1 MERPTSLQYDQR
13 QPKYAWVVMPHL
25 WAMDLINNM
34 VFFSIGVLIPI
45 WKEDLGITS
54 TQAGL
59 LGFAGFLGFGLMA
72 LPASIWL
79 TRFSP
84 KKITLMCAIGM
95 AALAIG
101 QSMATATVVLL
112 VTRLLFVMLAAAR
125 IQIQVSFIQQ
135 WFQPRYYAGINS
147 LDFGSRAF
155 GQMVAIAA
163 TPTLVTL
170 LNSWQTFYF
179 VLGIAMLGISVSWA
193 FFGKD
198 RNRTHQEGGSSPQVG
213 SPAGVLLRHKV
224 LWIVAGAQM
233 GAAVAF
239 GSFMTFYPTYAI
251 DHLGISLEKAGL
263 LMGVFPVGATLGT
276 LSAGPLSQMVGR
288 RKPFI
293 WVPGILLP
301 TSYILL
307 LHMNN
312 VPLSMVFL
320 FTAGF
325 CAMTVPPILATIPM
339 DMRLPHREVAVAQG
353 LIRTLFPFSAMWG
366 PLLVGFLEERTGSL
380 FLGLII
386 VAPLA
391 VTLLI
396 AGMLIPET
404 GAKGRKF
411 PTPIPSRQ

>member
-1 MERPTSLQYDQR
+1 
-13 QPKYAWVVMPHL
+13 MPHL
-25 WAMDLINNM
+25 WAMDLVNNM
-34 VFFSIGVLIPI
+34 IFFSIGVLIPV
-45 WKEDLGITS
+45 WKEDLGIS
-54 TQAGL
+54 PTQAGL
-59 LGFAGFLGFGLMA
+59 LGSAGFLGFGLMA

-79 TRFSP
+79 TRYSP
-84 KKITLMCAIGM
+84 KRITLLCAAGM

-101 QSMATATVVLL
+101 QSMATATLVLM

-125 IQIQVSFIQQ
+125 IQIQVIFIQQ
-135 WFQPRYYAGINS
+135 WFNPRYYAPINS

-163 TPTLVTL
+163 TPAL
-170 LNSWQTFYF
+170 LMLLSGWRNYYLI
-179 VLGIAMLGISVSWA
+179 LGIGMIVFTISWM
-193 FFGKD
+193 FLGKD
-198 RNRTHQEGGSSPQVG
+198 RVKTQQEGGSSPQIG
-213 SPAGVLLRHKV
+213 SPARVLIRHKV
-224 LWIVAGAQM
+224 LWLIAGAQM

-251 DHLGISLEKAGL
+251 DRLDISLETAGL

-276 LSAGPLSQMVGR
+276 LMAGPLSQMVGR

-307 LHMNN
+307 LQMNN
-312 VPLSMVFL
+312 IPLSMLFL

-325 CAMTVPPILATIPM
+325 GAMTVPPILATIPM

-366 PLLVGFLEERTGSL
+366 PLFVGLMEERTGSL
-380 FLGLII
+380 YMGLMI

-391 VTLLI
+391 VTLFL
-396 AGMLIPET
+396 AGVLLPET
-404 GAKGRKF
+404 GAKGRAH
-411 PTPIPSRQ
+411 PVIHQASPVSARTQYSE

>member
-1 MERPTSLQYDQR
+1 METSHIDQR
-13 QPKYAWVVMPHL
+13 QPRYAWVVMPHL
-25 WAMDLINNM
+25 WAMDLVNNM
-34 VFFSIGVLIPI
+34 VFFSIGVLIPV
-45 WKEDLGITS
+45 WKEDLGIS
-54 TQAGL
+54 PTQAGL

-84 KKITLMCAIGM
+84 KRITLLCAAGM
-95 AALAIG
+95 AVLAIS
-101 QSMATATVVLL
+101 QSMATAILVLMI
-112 VTRLLFVMLAAAR
+112 TRLLFVMLAAAR
-125 IQIQVSFIQQ
+125 IQIQVIFIQQ
-135 WFQPRYYAGINS
+135 WFNPRYYAPINS

-163 TPTLVTL
+163 TPSLILL
-170 LNSWQTFYF
+170 LNGWRNYYLF
-179 VLGIAMLGISVSWA
+179 LGIGMIAITVSWM
-193 FFGKD
+193 FLGKD
-198 RNRTHQEGGSSPQVG
+198 RNRTQQEGGSPPQIG
-213 SPAGVLLRHKV
+213 SPAKVLIRHKV
-224 LWIVAGAQM
+224 LWLVAGAQM

-251 DHLGISLEKAGL
+251 DRLDISLETAGL

-276 LSAGPLSQMVGR
+276 LMAGPLSQMVGR

-307 LHMNN
+307 LQMNN
-312 VPLSMVFL
+312 LPLSMLFL

-325 CAMTVPPILATIPM
+325 GAMTVPPILATIPM
-339 DMRLPHREVAVAQG
+339 DMRLSYREVAVAQG

-366 PLLVGFLEERTGSL
+366 PLFVGLTEEMTGSL
-380 FLGLII
+380 YVGLMI

-391 VTLLI
+391 VTLFI
-396 AGMLIPET
+396 AGVLLPET
-404 GAKGRKF
+404 GAKGRV
-411 PTPIPSRQ
+411 PVTAR

>member
-1 MERPTSLQYDQR
+1 
-13 QPKYAWVVMPHL
+13 
-25 WAMDLINNM
+25 
-34 VFFSIGVLIPI
+34 
-45 WKEDLGITS
+45 
-54 TQAGL
+54 
-59 LGFAGFLGFGLMA
+59 
-72 LPASIWL
+72 
-79 TRFSP
+79 
-84 KKITLMCAIGM
+84 
-95 AALAIG
+95 
-101 QSMATATVVLL
+101 
-112 VTRLLFVMLAAAR
+112 
-125 IQIQVSFIQQ
+125 
-135 WFQPRYYAGINS
+135 
-147 LDFGSRAF
+147 
-155 GQMVAIAA
+155 
-163 TPTLVTL
+163 
-170 LNSWQTFYF
+170 
-179 VLGIAMLGISVSWA
+179 
-193 FFGKD
+193 
-198 RNRTHQEGGSSPQVG
+198 
-213 SPAGVLLRHKV
+213 
-224 LWIVAGAQM
+224 M

-307 LHMNN
+307 LYMNN

-391 VTLLI
+391 ITLLI
-396 AGMLIPET
+396 AGILLPET

-411 PTPIPSRQ
+411 PTPIPSRL